1 MKERRSAGQ
10 RHNGSKRSEN
20 VNWLGVDIADKVKK
34 IDNSM
39 NMNCGE
45 ITESCLS

>member
-10 RHNGSKRSEN
+10 RHTGSKRLEN

-34 IDNSM
+34 IDKNMGM
-39 NMNCGE
+39 NYGE
-45 ITESCLS
+45 ITQSCLS